1 MEIQAEWSLWQHYT
15 ACIIH
20 ADLKEN
26 IGSFRIGSSS
36 SSMDSE
42 VLVYKIDNTVQ
53 SSLVLI
59 LIQDSCYDLGPRVRI
74 KDYSCIE

>member
-1 MEIQAEWSLWQHYT
+1 
-15 ACIIH
+15 
-20 ADLKEN
+20 
-26 IGSFRIGSSS
+26 
-36 SSMDSE
+36 MDSE